1 MVKMLEYSDL
11 LHNFDFRLK
20 HGTMNGPSAELI
32 IVDKENHMITKRL
45 RKTVAHAVGFF
56 AELFKD

>member
-32 IVDKENHMITKRL
+32 IVDS
-45 RKTVAHAVGFF
+45 VAFF